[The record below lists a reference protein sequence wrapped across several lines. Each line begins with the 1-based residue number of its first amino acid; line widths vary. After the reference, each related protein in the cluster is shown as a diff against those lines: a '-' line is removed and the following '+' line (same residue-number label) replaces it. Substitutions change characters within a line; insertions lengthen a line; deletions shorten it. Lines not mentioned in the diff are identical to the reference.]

1 MRFTKTL
8 VITMLLSSFFSLSSC
23 DTEGC
28 TDPKAG
34 NYDAKADSDDGN
46 CRYDADPFRG
56 KWDWYD
62 SIQAGPGQNTFIYND
77 LRLMDIRVF
86 ENDRSRVQLFWKNG
100 DGSLSDTIFAT
111 AQPYTLS
118 IPEQPFEDSLVIQG
132 NFILNPLDT
141 LIETEYRLTRA
152 NGIVQYRGAAFF
164 RD

>member
-1 MRFTKTL
+1 MRYSITL
-8 VITMLLSSFFSLSSC
+8 VMTTLLSSFLFLSSC

-28 TDPKAG
+28 TDSKAA
-34 NYDAKADSDDGN
+34 NYDPKADSDDGN

-62 SIQAGPGQNTFIYND
+62 SIQAGPGQLTYIYND

-118 IPEQPFEDSLVIQG
+118 IPEQPFEDSLIIQG

-164 RD
+164 RN